1 LVLATKGY
9 IESKN
14 LKPLAR
20 IVSLGDA
27 ATEPKKFTIAPSIAI
42 PIALKN
48 ANLSIKDISLFEI
61 NEAFSVVVLANQK
74 VIINIYIKDFIP
86 GVVKS
91 EYCWWRSISGSS
103 NRV

>member
-1 LVLATKGY
+1 VTAANSSTLNDGASALVLATKDY
-9 IESKN
+9 VERNK

-20 IVSLGDA
+20 IVALGDA

-74 VIINIYIKDFIP
+74 VIFTFIL
-86 GVVKS
+86 K
-91 EYCWWRSISGSS
+91 
-103 NRV
+103 